1 MIVTEVWYDVNDAN
15 ESSEMM
21 QRSVMMMMMMVTMV
35 LMMMRMVILAMVTV
49 VLMMMM
55 MVTVVTCDMMQE
67 PVDQEIPTF
76 PPPTHRLHD
85 RQYIAK
91 YAKYAVHNMQCKL
104 DNIM

>member
-1 MIVTEVWYDVNDAN
+1 MMSMMPMM
-15 ESSEMM
+15 SSEMM
-21 QRSVMMMMMMVTMV
+21 QRSVDDDDDGDVDGD
-35 LMMMRMVILAMVTV
+35 IAMVTV

-55 MVTVVTCDMMQE
+55 MVTMVVMVTVVTCDMMQE
-67 PVDQEIPTF
+67 PVDQEIPAF